1 MRLFLP
7 DSVKMMFASMSLPDD
22 QPISAKLLSNSIEKA
37 QKNIESAH
45 YGQRKHT
52 LQFDDVMNS
61 QREIIYGERN
71 KVLEGIDMHETVEN
85 MIKDTVENAVMMYM
99 HGEETEEDRKALE
112 NYIMQIF
119 DIEYKI
125 EDKKQNKVTEEV
137 KELALKKFAEK
148 EEEFGE
154 EQFRKFERY
163 VILRTV
169 DDKWMEHL
177 ETMEQLKASVNL
189 RAYGQKD
196 PVTEYRME
204 SYDIFN
210 EMSEKIKENVTRV
223 VLHQSKVTEEQT
235 NTANLAKATE
245 MIRKMIAARN
255 AQAQNQANTS
265 GNSRQ
270 PVVNSSK
277 KVGRNE
283 PCPCGS
289 GKKYKKCC
297 GANEQ

>member
-1 MRLFLP
+1 
-7 DSVKMMFASMSLPDD
+7 
-22 QPISAKLLSNSIEKA
+22 
-37 QKNIESAH
+37 
-45 YGQRKHT
+45 
-52 LQFDDVMNS
+52 MNS
-61 QREIIYGERN
+61 QREIIYGERM

-85 MIKDTVENAVMMYM
+85 MIKETAENAVYMYM
-99 HGEETEEDRKALE
+99 HGDESEEDRKALE
-112 NYIMQIF
+112 NYIKQIF
-119 DIEYKI
+119 DIEYKV
-125 EDKKQNKVTEEV
+125 ENKKADKVVSELQ
-137 KELALKKFAEK
+137 ELAVAKLNEK
-148 EEEFGE
+148 EEEFGQE
-154 EQFRKFERY
+154 HFRKFERY

-177 ETMEQLKASVNL
+177 ETMEQLKGSVNL

-210 EMSEKIKENVTRV
+210 EMSEKIKENVARV
-223 VLHQSKVTEEQT
+223 VLHQTKVTEEQT

-245 MIRKMIAARN
+245 MIKKIMAARN

-265 GNSRQ
+265 GKNQ

-277 KVGRNE
+277 KVGRNDL
-283 PCPCGS
+283 CPCGS